1 MSTAKE
7 LNKLQATRAIDE
19 NEDVLSEAGVFGM
32 FALFYL
38 FKTSS

>member
-7 LNKLQATRAIDE
+7 LNKPQATRAIDE
-19 NEDVLSEAGVFGM
+19 NEDVLFEAGEFGV

-38 FKTSS
+38 FITSS